1 MALELGVAVELWELD
16 ELVVVAEDVGVV
28 GRLTGAGVLLEVVAL
43 LVLVTL
49 LVVLELVLV
58 VALLVAELSLEVLT
72 LALLSLLDE
81 EDAGGVT
88 GSFW

>member
-1 MALELGVAVELWELD
+1 M
-16 ELVVVAEDVGVV
+16 VVVAEDVGVV
-28 GRLTGAGVLLEVVAL
+28 GRLTGAGVLLEVVALLVL